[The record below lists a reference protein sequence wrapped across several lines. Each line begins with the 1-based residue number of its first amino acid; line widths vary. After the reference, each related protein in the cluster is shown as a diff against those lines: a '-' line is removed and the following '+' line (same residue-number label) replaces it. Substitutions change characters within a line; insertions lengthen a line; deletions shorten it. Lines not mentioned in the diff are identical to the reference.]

1 MSDDDF
7 GDFAE
12 AIEEA
17 KIEPEEIVVDSS
29 GRPVDYL
36 PNTNLLLT
44 GEYFDSICELL
55 SERVQLE
62 EVKVQHVELVR
73 EFDIE
78 KSSPLFNDLVAEY
91 KEYIHSN
98 GYKKEGKGNQ
108 IRTPALGDLLI
119 KQGEKFCRDFWPSL
133 SIRTIFLKNCNI
145 NEMVNG
151 TIETLPVMTEMEPE
165 SLKAS
170 LVNEIKKTTAKDF
183 LGYEIPDLGFMI
195 ATSIQWPSEYLKQI

>member
-12 AIEEA
+12 AIEEV

-29 GRPVDYL
+29 GRPIDYL

-44 GEYFDSICELL
+44 KEYFDSICELL
-55 SERVQLE
+55 SEKVQIE
-62 EVKVQHVELVR
+62 EVEVQQVEFIR

-78 KSSPLFNDLVAEY
+78 KTSPLFNDLSAEY
-91 KEYIHSN
+91 KEYIHN
-98 GYKKEGKGNQ
+98 DGYKKEKQGNQ
-108 IRTPALGDLLI
+108 IKTPALGDLLI

-145 NEMVNG
+145 NEIVNG

-165 SLKAS
+165 SLKPSIIA
-170 LVNEIKKTTAKDF
+170 KKTTAKDF